1 MGATRAARFGSPA
14 LASLTLSGSRD
25 RRGRIV
31 RLLRPLGDDAGLD
44 QLRVEFRPAGAPSSF
59 CRRVHQRALVV
70 PSRTWLVVVLVA
82 VVVLALVYRR

>member
-1 MGATRAARFGSPA
+1 M
-14 LASLTLSGSRD
+14 
-25 RRGRIV
+25 
-31 RLLRPLGDDAGLD
+31 D